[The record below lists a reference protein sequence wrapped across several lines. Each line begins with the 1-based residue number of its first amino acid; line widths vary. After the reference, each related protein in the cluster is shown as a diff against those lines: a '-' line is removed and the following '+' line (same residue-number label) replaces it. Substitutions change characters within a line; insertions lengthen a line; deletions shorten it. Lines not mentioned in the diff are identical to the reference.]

1 MISPREYSMLTLKIM
16 YSAVLWWNTLKMFI
30 PSDQMYSI
38 WSIFSYWVSVWMDPF
53 ISLDFSLKFDI
64 NRVLNCFT
72 ISVVLAISLFT
83 SFKIC
88 YICLSI
94 SMLMH
99 IYLQV
104 LYLIFELIPLL
115 ISSYSAILISFSSGI
130 FNRISLNQT
139 VLNSEVAV

>member
-72 ISVVLAISLFT
+72 IIVVLAISLFT

>member
-1 MISPREYSMLTLKIM
+1 MISPREYSMLNLNIM
-16 YSAVLWWNTLKMFI
+16 YSDVLWWNTLKMFI

-72 ISVVLAISLFT
+72 IIVVLAISLFT